1 MIYVFLIINL
11 IINILITIIL
21 CISSRNIKLL
31 LGYQKAYLIFAIIL
45 WIGICLFYFLKLL
58 SLIYGQVTGH
68 FFINYQLKE
77 KVIIIWGITNGG
89 AYLFTL
95 IGFIYDIALLLKGEI
110 TSVIYPIIYFVIFF
124 IYFILSLIDFFF
136 IESTV
141 RLIINARKPDSKEKN
156 KSKHVE
162 KEEETNNDENKKK
175 AD

>member
-1 MIYVFLIINL
+1 M
-11 IINILITIIL
+11 
-21 CISSRNIKLL
+21 
-31 LGYQKAYLIFAIIL
+31 
-45 WIGICLFYFLKLL
+45 
-58 SLIYGQVTGH
+58 
-68 FFINYQLKE
+68 
-77 KVIIIWGITNGG
+77 
-89 AYLFTL
+89 L